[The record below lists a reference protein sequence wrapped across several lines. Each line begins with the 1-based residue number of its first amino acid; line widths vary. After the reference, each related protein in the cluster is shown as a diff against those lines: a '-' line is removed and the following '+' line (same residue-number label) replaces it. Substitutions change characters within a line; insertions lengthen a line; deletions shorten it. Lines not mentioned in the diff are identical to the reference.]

1 VASISGISQEYYEA
15 AVLDGASKFQQ
26 AIYVTMPHLRKIIT
40 IMLIMSVGSLLKGD
54 FGLFY
59 NVTQNNGA
67 LYEVTDVID
76 TYIYRALKMLG
87 DTGMSSAAGLYQ
99 SAVGF
104 VLVLLANWVVT
115 KIDEESAMF

>member
-1 VASISGISQEYYEA
+1 
-15 AVLDGASKFQQ
+15 
-26 AIYVTMPHLRKIIT
+26 
-40 IMLIMSVGSLLKGD
+40 MSVGPLLKGD
-54 FGLFY
+54 CGLFY

-99 SAVGF
+99 SVVGF
-104 VLVLLANWVVT
+104 LLVMLANFVVT
-115 KIDEESAMF
+115 KIDDESAMF